1 MKSARKAHL
10 KLGRRGEN
18 AAWKFLESKGCE
30 LIARNWRVKAGE
42 LDLVVLDGETL
53 VFVEVKT
60 LRRKGVFRPLD
71 NLSMLQIKR
80 NARAAARYWNALG
93 NPDMPF
99 VDVIAGIKVF
109 LLPVWDAIIT
119 ENEFQNNWLAADKAW
134 DKEKTV

>member
-18 AAWKFLESKGCE
+18 AAWKFLESKECE

-93 NPDMPF
+93 NPDMPTRF
-99 VDVIAGIKVF
+99 DLIEVVMSRWGICDIRHHYGYQPP
-109 LLPVWDAIIT
+109 LSLR
-119 ENEFQNNWLAADKAW
+119 
-134 DKEKTV
+134 KTSYALEW